1 MENQNM
7 FNTFANMQ
15 KQAVETFNQAAE
27 SMKNA
32 MGNPANVDFNSDF
45 FKKWYDSQMA
55 WFNQHKGENNN
66 QAFEFFQNWMNSQTD
81 IAKKWFEAS
90 QGLMN
95 NMPAMD
101 MNNTNWNANYS
112 NMMNMF
118 NSWKET
124 MTSSYNEMMTNF
136 NNGTNKETFS
146 GMFNNAEMYM
156 KMFQFWMPM
165 MKSLQDKSFT
175 TESFRQMFNA
185 PMYKDM
191 MDKMFNM
198 QPDFM
203 KNMFNSNMGGMK
215 DQMGNMMDMNK
226 NMFDNMK
233 NMMSQN
239 MNTMMPADMFTS
251 MLNNYNSMFSQMNNA
266 VAPLAKLMPNGNQKQ
281 QMEMMKELTN
291 HMNVYNLK
299 NTQMQY
305 MMYATGMQAMD
316 EVSENLY
323 SRMRNGEDFNSFINV
338 YQEWLNTNDKHF
350 VTLFE
355 SEEYSKL
362 MSEVSALQL
371 GLKKKIEN
379 QMEKA
384 FSNLP
389 LINRSEMDELYLTI
403 QGLKSRISMLE
414 NQIDAETSSNETEVE
429 VKETKTRK
437 GTKAN
442 A

>member
-66 QAFEFFQNWMNSQTD
+66 QAFDFFQNWMNSQTD

-95 NMPAMD
+95 NIPAMD
-101 MNNTNWNANYS
+101 MNNNNWNANYS

-136 NNGTNKETFS
+136 NNVTNKETFS
-146 GMFNNAEMYM
+146 GMFNNADMYM

-203 KNMFNSNMGGMK
+203 KTMFNSNMGGMK

-239 MNTMMPADMFTS
+239 MNTMMPADMFGS
-251 MLNNYNSMFSQMNNA
+251 MLNNYNNMYTQMNNA

-305 MMYATGMQAMD
+305 MIYATGMKAMD

-323 SRMRNGEDFNSFINV
+323 IRMRNGEDFNSFSNV

-350 VTLFE
+350 VKLFE
-355 SEEYSKL
+355 TEEYSKL

-414 NQIDAETSSNETEVE
+414 NQIDAETSHETIAE

-437 GTKAN
+437 GSKAN

>member
-7 FNTFANMQ
+7 FNNFVNFQ

-45 FKKWYDSQMA
+45 FKKWYDSQMD

-66 QAFEFFQNWMNSQTD
+66 QAFEFFQNWMNNQTD
-81 IAKKWFEAS
+81 IAKKWFDAS

-95 NMPAMD
+95 NIPAGE
-101 MNNTNWNANYS
+101 MNNANWNTNYN
-112 NMMNMF
+112 NMLNMF

-146 GMFNNAEMYM
+146 GMFNNADMYM

-198 QPDFM
+198 QPDLM
-203 KNMFNSNMGGMK
+203 KNMFSSNMGGMK

-239 MNTMMPADMFTS
+239 MNTMMPADMFGS
-251 MLNNYNSMFSQMNNA
+251 MLNNYNSMFTQMNNA

-281 QMEMMKELTN
+281 QMEMMKEIAN
-291 HMNVYNLK
+291 HMNVYNVK

-305 MMYATGMQAMD
+305 MMYATGMKAMD

-323 SRMRNGEDFNSFINV
+323 TRMRNGEDFNSFTNV

-355 SEEYSKL
+355 TEEYSKL

-371 GLKKKIEN
+371 GLKKKIET

-414 NQIDAETSSNETEVE
+414 NQIDAETSNETELE

>member
-1 MENQNM
+1 M

-251 MLNNYNSMFSQMNNA
+251 MLNNYNSMFTQMNNA
-266 VAPLAKLMPNGNQKQ
+266 AAPLAKLMPNGNQKQ

-323 SRMRNGEDFNSFINV
+323 SKMRNGEDFNSFINV

-350 VTLFE
+350 VALFE

-414 NQIDAETSSNETEVE
+414 NQIDAETSNETEVE

>member
-101 MNNTNWNANYS
+101 MNNTNWNANYN

-118 NSWKET
+118 NTWKET
-124 MTSSYNEMMTNF
+124 MTTSYNEMMTNF

-146 GMFNNAEMYM
+146 GMFNNADMYM

-175 TESFRQMFNA
+175 TESFRNMFNA
-185 PMYKDM
+185 PMYKEM

-203 KNMFNSNMGGMK
+203 KNMFTSNMGGMK

-233 NMMSQN
+233 NMMNQN
-239 MNTMMPADMFTS
+239 MNSMMPADMFST
-251 MLNNYNSMFSQMNNA
+251 MLNNYNNMFNQMNNA

-281 QMEMMKELTN
+281 QMENMKELSN

-305 MMYATGMQAMD
+305 MMYTTGMKAMD
-316 EVSENLY
+316 EVAENLY

-350 VTLFE
+350 VALFE

-414 NQIDAETSSNETEVE
+414 RQLDAETSTEAET
-429 VKETKTRK
+429 KETKTRK

>member
-146 GMFNNAEMYM
+146 GMFNNADMYM

-251 MLNNYNSMFSQMNNA
+251 MLNNYNSMFTQMNNA
-266 VAPLAKLMPNGNQKQ
+266 TAPLAKLMPNGNQKQ

-323 SRMRNGEDFNSFINV
+323 SKMRNGEDFNSFINV

-414 NQIDAETSSNETEVE
+414 NQIDAETSNETEVE

>member
-251 MLNNYNSMFSQMNNA
+251 MLNNYNSMFTQMNNA
-266 VAPLAKLMPNGNQKQ
+266 AAPLAKLMPNGNQKQ

-323 SRMRNGEDFNSFINV
+323 SKMRNGEDFNSFINV

-350 VTLFE
+350 VALFE

-414 NQIDAETSSNETEVE
+414 NQIDAETSNETEVE

>member
-112 NMMNMF
+112 NMMNIF

-146 GMFNNAEMYM
+146 GMFNNADMYM

-191 MDKMFNM
+191 MDKMFNL

-251 MLNNYNSMFSQMNNA
+251 MLNNYNSMFTQMNNA
-266 VAPLAKLMPNGNQKQ
+266 AAPLAKLMPNGNQKQ

-350 VTLFE
+350 VKLFE

-414 NQIDAETSSNETEVE
+414 NQIDAETSNETEVE

>member
-1 MENQNM
+1 
-7 FNTFANMQ
+7 
-15 KQAVETFNQAAE
+15 
-27 SMKNA
+27 
-32 MGNPANVDFNSDF
+32 
-45 FKKWYDSQMA
+45 
-55 WFNQHKGENNN
+55 
-66 QAFEFFQNWMNSQTD
+66 
-81 IAKKWFEAS
+81 
-90 QGLMN
+90 
-95 NMPAMD
+95 
-101 MNNTNWNANYS
+101 
-112 NMMNMF
+112 
-118 NSWKET
+118 
-124 MTSSYNEMMTNF
+124 
-136 NNGTNKETFS
+136 
-146 GMFNNAEMYM
+146 
-156 KMFQFWMPM
+156 MPM

-198 QPDFM
+198 QPDLM
-203 KNMFNSNMGGMK
+203 KNMFSSNMGGMK

-239 MNTMMPADMFTS
+239 MNTMMPADMFGS
-251 MLNNYNSMFSQMNNA
+251 MLNNYNSMFTQMNNA

-281 QMEMMKELTN
+281 QMEMMKEIAN
-291 HMNVYNLK
+291 HMNVYNVK

-305 MMYATGMQAMD
+305 MMYATGMKAMD

-323 SRMRNGEDFNSFINV
+323 TRMRNGEDFNSFTNV

-355 SEEYSKL
+355 TEEYSKL

-371 GLKKKIEN
+371 GLKKKIET

-414 NQIDAETSSNETEVE
+414 NQIDAETSNETELE

>member
-55 WFNQHKGENNN
+55 WFNQHKGDNNN

-90 QGLMN
+90 QGLMS

-101 MNNTNWNANYS
+101 MNNTNWNANYN

-146 GMFNNAEMYM
+146 GMFNNADMYM

-203 KNMFNSNMGGMK
+203 KTMFNSNMGGMK

-239 MNTMMPADMFTS
+239 MSTMMPADMFSS
-251 MLNNYNSMFSQMNNA
+251 MLNNYNSMFTQMNNA
-266 VAPLAKLMPNGNQKQ
+266 TAPLAKLMPNGNQKQ

-414 NQIDAETSSNETEVE
+414 NQIDAETSNETEVE

>member
-7 FNTFANMQ
+7 FNNFVNFQ

-45 FKKWYDSQMA
+45 FKKWYDSQMD

-66 QAFEFFQNWMNSQTD
+66 QAFEFFQNWMNNQTD
-81 IAKKWFEAS
+81 IAKKWFDAS

-95 NMPAMD
+95 NIPAGE
-101 MNNTNWNANYS
+101 MNNANWNTNYN
-112 NMMNMF
+112 NMLNMF

-146 GMFNNAEMYM
+146 GMFNNADMYM

-203 KNMFNSNMGGMK
+203 QNMMNGMNGNMKENMNK
-215 DQMGNMMDMNK
+215 MMDMNK

-239 MNTMMPADMFTS
+239 MNTMMPADMFGS
-251 MLNNYNSMFSQMNNA
+251 MLNNYNSMFTQMNNA

-281 QMEMMKELTN
+281 QMEMMKEIAN
-291 HMNVYNLK
+291 HMNVYNVK

-305 MMYATGMQAMD
+305 MMYATGMKAMD

-323 SRMRNGEDFNSFINV
+323 TRMRNGEDFNSFTNV

-355 SEEYSKL
+355 TEEYSKL

-371 GLKKKIEN
+371 GLKKKIET

-414 NQIDAETSSNETEVE
+414 NQIDAETSNETELE

>member
-55 WFNQHKGENNN
+55 WFNHHKGENNN

-146 GMFNNAEMYM
+146 GMFNNADMYM

-251 MLNNYNSMFSQMNNA
+251 MLNNYNSMFTQMNNA
-266 VAPLAKLMPNGNQKQ
+266 TAPLAKLMPNGNQKQ

-323 SRMRNGEDFNSFINV
+323 SKMRNGEDFNSFINV

-350 VTLFE
+350 VALFE
-355 SEEYSKL
+355 SDEYSKL

-414 NQIDAETSSNETEVE
+414 NQIDAETSNETEVE